1 MVARTLMTTTKRF
14 IRLRPGGGA
23 RARADAEAGISGLE
37 VVVVVKFHFLVPTSQ
52 NFISSSPTQG
62 RIGQVFC
69 PWQTITACCLN
80 SKIFT
85 IVMTETY
92 YKTTITAKASLS

>member
-1 MVARTLMTTTKRF
+1 MTTTKRF

-23 RARADAEAGISGLE
+23 RARADAEAGVSGLE
-37 VVVVVKFHFLVPTSQ
+37 VVVVVELHLLVPMWQ

-62 RIGQVFC
+62 RIVQVFF

-85 IVMTETY
+85 IV
-92 YKTTITAKASLS
+92 KLQSQLRLALAKFVNYDRK